1 MNVPGNNRPLGRRGF
16 TLVELIG
23 VLAVISLLSWWAS
36 EGLFSRLRET
46 LRQDEAVRLQEVAA
60 GFQRAVIRFQSVP
73 GETNWAPMVA
83 EELARP
89 VAGVLT
95 NVAGGSRR
103 LVLDPGFR
111 LGSPSQAPPYTQGS
125 SGSPAPLQARA
136 VLVSSLAADLPNLST
151 LRFEDLWNCPPD
163 RLPARWPTRWA
174 GKPAD
179 LLIERIS
186 LAARFHRVVLNNLSS
201 TIEAR
206 FVVGTGSTV
215 FVRANGIHDAHYLEG
230 SELVLLDLA
239 GLPQWSETVS
249 DSAAWC
255 FESGVWREGMLR
267 GRNAPSD
274 NVAEAFDRFLR
285 LPSPGVA
292 GPADVALTMHEFL
305 GEYGRWAEQGF
316 GRVAGNPIWRRT
328 QEAAERMTDFSQQ
341 MLGLTP

>member
-1 MNVPGNNRPLGRRGF
+1 MKTPKTNRTLGRRGF

-23 VLAVISLLSWWAS
+23 VLAVISLLAWWAS
-36 EGLFSRLRET
+36 EGLFIRLQET
-46 LRQDEAVRLQEVAA
+46 LRQDEAVRLQDVAE
-60 GFQRAVIRFQSVP
+60 GFRRAVIRFQRVP
-73 GETNWAPMVA
+73 GETNWAPLVA
-83 EELARP
+83 EALARP

-95 NVAGGSRR
+95 NLAGVPRS

-111 LGSPSQAPPYTQGS
+111 LGSPSQAPPFSQGS
-125 SGSPAPLQARA
+125 SGSPAPRQARA
-136 VLVSSLAADLPNLST
+136 LLISSVAADLPNLSAV
-151 LRFEDLWNCPPD
+151 RFEDLWNCPPD
-163 RLPARWPTRWA
+163 RFPARWPARWA

-186 LAARFHRVVLNNLSS
+186 LAGSFHRVVLNNLSS

-215 FVRANGIHDAHYLEG
+215 LVPANGIHDAHYLEG
-230 SELVLLDLA
+230 SELVLLDSA
-239 GLPQWSETVS
+239 GLPQWSGTVT

-274 NVAEAFDRFLR
+274 NMADAFDRFLR
-285 LPSPGVA
+285 LPSLAAA
-292 GPADVALTMHEFL
+292 GPVDVALAMHEFL
-305 GEYGRWAEQGF
+305 GEYGRWADQGF
-316 GRVAGNPIWRRT
+316 GRMPGNPVWRRT
-328 QEAAERMTDFSQQ
+328 QEAAGRLTSFSQQ